1 MITLRKSDERGHADH
16 GWLNT
21 RHTFSF
27 ADYHDPDHTHFRS
40 LRVINEDYI
49 AGGAGFG
56 MHPHRDMEIL
66 TYVLSGALR
75 HRDSLGHGDVIRPG
89 DVQRMT
95 AGSGI
100 AHSEANDSPT
110 ESIHLL
116 QIWIL
121 PSQKN
126 LTPSYEQKSFTEA
139 LDCGGLCLIAAPD
152 GRDGSTTIHQDVAVF
167 ASRPKIGARILHT
180 LATGRHAWLQL
191 ARGRIRL
198 NGIEI
203 LAGDGAAV
211 SDEPQLQI
219 EVLEAAEFLLF
230 DLV

>member
-16 GWLNT
+16 GWLDT

-27 ADYHDPDHTHFRS
+27 ADYHDSDHTHFRS
-40 LRVINEDYI
+40 LRVINEDHI

-66 TYVLSGALR
+66 TYLLSGAIR

-89 DVQRMT
+89 DVQRMS

-100 AHSEANDSPT
+100 THSEANDSPT
-110 ESIHLL
+110 VPVHLL
-116 QIWIL
+116 QIWVF
-121 PSQKN
+121 PEQKEIA
-126 LTPSYEQKSFTEA
+126 PSYEQKSFGNA
-139 LDCGGLCLIAAPD
+139 LDRGDLCLIAAPG
-152 GRDGSTTIHQDVAVF
+152 GRAGALAIHQDVSVF
-167 ASRPKIGARILHT
+167 AGRIKSGERTAHS
-180 LATGRHAWLQL
+180 LAAGRHAWLQL

-198 NGIEI
+198 NGVEL

-211 SDEPQLQI
+211 SDELRLEI
-219 EVLEAAEFLLF
+219 EVPEAAELLLF
-230 DLV
+230 DLA